1 MIYRKTLLNIFLW
14 LAVIG
19 LSLWVG
25 GTVFSMSVIVPM
37 WSESPPKSVQEF
49 FGGTSFNK
57 YIFNFFGP
65 PWMVGR
71 NLPVLIALIL
81 GWYSKLH
88 RQYLLITLITIIAGI
103 FYTVL
108 YIYPINEVL
117 MMQAG
122 GNHSAEEIQ
131 KMTDQWIFADRLRF
145 AFMFIGYI
153 YLLKAF
159 RLPTPEKA

>member
-1 MIYRKTLLNIFLW
+1 MDLKKTLLNVFLW

-19 LSLWVG
+19 MSLWVG
-25 GTVFSMSVIVPM
+25 GTVFSMSVVVPM
-37 WSESPPKSVQEF
+37 WSETPPESVKAF

-71 NLPVLIALIL
+71 NLPILIALIL
-81 GWYSKLH
+81 SWNSRLH
-88 RQYLLITLITIIAGI
+88 RRYLLITFITFIAGVL
-103 FYTVL
+103 YTL
-108 YIYPINEVL
+108 FYIYPINEVL

-131 KMTDQWIFADRLRF
+131 KMVKQWVVADRLRF
-145 AFMFIGYI
+145 VVGFIGYI
-153 YLLKAF
+153 FLLKAF
-159 RLPTPEKA
+159 RLPIEKK